1 MGKFHQ
7 HGSLVPFLELWSAVY
22 AVAMS
27 SDPTFRENRRSA
39 RVPLKISIKIEG
51 GTDAFEGETIIV
63 NLHGAL
69 ISVTTSLKVGMRISV
84 HVFLTGKH
92 AGARVVFVNPDS
104 PTHCGI
110 ELDHPLN
117 IWGVSLPPD
126 DWDETAV
133 R

>member
-1 MGKFHQ
+1 
-7 HGSLVPFLELWSAVY
+7 
-22 AVAMS
+22 MS
-27 SDPTFRENRRSA
+27 SDPRFRENRRSA

-51 GTDAFEGETIIV
+51 ATDAFEGETIIV

-84 HVFLTGKH
+84 HVFLTDKH

-110 ELDHPLN
+110 ELDHPRN